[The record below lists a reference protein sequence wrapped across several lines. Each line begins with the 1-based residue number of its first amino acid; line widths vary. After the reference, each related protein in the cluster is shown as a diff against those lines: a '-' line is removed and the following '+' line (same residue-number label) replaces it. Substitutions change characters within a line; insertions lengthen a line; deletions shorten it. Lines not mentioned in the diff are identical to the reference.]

1 MVTVYSKPVG
11 CYACVFTKR
20 KLDELG
26 VEYVDIDIT
35 ADAEAYEYVTKT
47 LGHLQA
53 PVVVAPDGSHWSGLQ
68 PDRIQA
74 LAA

>member
-26 VEYVDIDIT
+26 IEYKDIDIT
-35 ADAEAYEYVTKT
+35 EDAEAFKYVTGT
-47 LGHLQA
+47 LGYNQA
-53 PVVVAPDGSHWSGLQ
+53 PVVVAPDGTHWSGLN
-68 PDRIQA
+68 PDKIQA